1 MQTLHLPTL
10 ASLFGC
16 LLAIACRSDSPNTP
30 PATATAPLPTHP
42 HQLVVFAT
50 QSLALPLQQLARHYE
65 SLAPGATVQLRLAG
79 GDDLLA
85 ARNAGEACDVLCIG
99 DSSQMS
105 RFAAAAHLQP
115 RTAAELARNR
125 LAIATARGNPR
136 SLRSLRDL
144 ANAAD
149 DPSQPL
155 RVALGRSSS
164 SIGRYSR
171 WALSAQQLALVPAL
185 QLATAD
191 AVLAAV
197 ADGRV
202 DAGIVYA
209 NSRDAAEQVELVP
222 IAAEENQPVLYSI
235 GIDRQ
240 AKEPAAALA
249 FLQLALSPAGQG
261 MLQAAGLLPIG
272 AK

>member
-16 LLAIACRSDSPNTP
+16 LLAIACRSDSPNAP
-30 PATATAPLPTHP
+30 PATAAAQPPTHP

-50 QSLALPLQQLARHYE
+50 QSLAQPLQQLARHYE

-79 GDDLLA
+79 GDELLA
-85 ARNAGEACDVLCIG
+85 ARNAGETCDVLCIG

-115 RTAAELARNR
+115 RTATELARNR

-136 SLRSLRDL
+136 GIRGLADL
-144 ANAAD
+144 ANQANNPAA
-149 DPSQPL
+149 PL

-171 WALSAQQLALVPAL
+171 WALSAGQLQLVPTL

-197 ADGRV
+197 AEGRA

-209 NSRDAAEQVELVP
+209 SSRDAAAAVEVVP
-222 IAAEENQPVLYSI
+222 IAEAENQPVLYSI

-240 AKEPAAALA
+240 AKEAAAALA

-261 MLQAAGLLPIG
+261 VLQAAGLLPIG